1 MKEIKI
7 NTETMYFSL
16 QEIMDYLGITEKMI
30 TKSIKCKSKPPKK
43 EVIINKNWQDIIDI
57 LGGKG
62 DMTPVNISKNTGIN
76 LYTVRSYLF
85 RMVRKKIVE
94 SNRGVYSLCV
104 LKNTIMD
111 DQK

>member
-1 MKEIKI
+1 
-7 NTETMYFSL
+7 
-16 QEIMDYLGITEKMI
+16 
-30 TKSIKCKSKPPKK
+30 
-43 EVIINKNWQDIIDI
+43 
-57 LGGKG
+57 
-62 DMTPVNISKNTGIN
+62 MTPVNISKNTGIN
-76 LYTVRSYLF
+76 LYTVRSCLF